1 MKDGAIKNPYAF
13 EGSAIQAAQLPPGGI
28 EFTLIMAA
36 DELADILAISRLS
49 QQGGEG
55 IRRGSIHG
63 IQ

>member
-36 DELADILAISRLS
+36 DELADILAITRLP
-49 QQGGEG
+49 
-55 IRRGSIHG
+55 
-63 IQ
+63 